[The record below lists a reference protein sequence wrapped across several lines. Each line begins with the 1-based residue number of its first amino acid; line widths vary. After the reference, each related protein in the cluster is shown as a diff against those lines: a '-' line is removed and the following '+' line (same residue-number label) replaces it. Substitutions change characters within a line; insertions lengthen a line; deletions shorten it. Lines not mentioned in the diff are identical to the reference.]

1 VLGYSPLWG
10 CALAQ
15 SLAKT
20 PKILVPNGYRI
31 SSSALARRLP
41 SRIFHQHTALTN
53 QPFRVDDFVM
63 RLVIVSNRLPFTV
76 SFKDG
81 APQFRPSAGGL
92 TTGLWGYLERKA
104 ADAVDR
110 LDFVWMGWPGTT
122 IPAENEAAVRAHAE
136 QFKSNPI
143 FLPEK
148 NMDRFYLGFCNKTL
162 WPLFHYFTMLT
173 HYDEEHWQEYLNINR
188 LFGEAVIRALQPG
201 DVLWIH
207 DYHLMLLPKL
217 VRDKFPELP
226 IGFFLHI
233 PFPSWEIFR
242 MLPRGWR
249 EEIIEGLLGSSLIGF
264 HTHDYA
270 RDFLTSVLRTSG
282 HEHQLG
288 HLTLRDRLVNVDTFP
303 MGVDFDRFAQA
314 ASSAETSLRVD
325 ELRQKCVGQKVIFSV
340 DRLDYTKGLIN
351 RLSGYES
358 FLKTNPQWHGKVVFI
373 ISVAPS
379 RIGVDSYQAMKL
391 ELEQTVGRIVG
402 DFGNVHWT
410 PLVYQFRDL
419 SFDEIV
425 PLYRLCDV
433 ALITPLR
440 DGMNLVAK
448 EFVAARPDQTG
459 VLILSEMAGAAKEM
473 GEAIIINPFH
483 RADFARALEQ
493 ALTMPPEE
501 QVRRNKLMQERL
513 RRYNVVRWA
522 DDFVQGL
529 LSTQRTEAAR
539 RARLLTGK
547 AYASMVQQYRGAA
560 RRALLLDYDG
570 TLVPFAQEPGLA
582 VPDAELLQTLNQLG
596 SDPANEV
603 VIISGRLRQ
612 TLTEW
617 FGALPVSI
625 VAEHGVW
632 LRNKNAEWRML
643 KAMTA
648 DWKERV
654 RPILQLYV
662 DRLPGALLEAK
673 DFSLAWHYRRAD
685 PEQASQRA
693 KELLDD
699 LADYTR
705 NIDVQV
711 FEGNKVIEIRNA
723 GVSKGSAGLEWL
735 SAQNPDFVFA
745 VGDDRTD
752 EDLFRVLPANAVS
765 VRVGMAK
772 TAAKY
777 YLNGPASVRRMLREM
792 SEGNRDKP
800 PPVSQA
806 T

>member
-1 VLGYSPLWG
+1 
-10 CALAQ
+10 
-15 SLAKT
+15 
-20 PKILVPNGYRI
+20 
-31 SSSALARRLP
+31 
-41 SRIFHQHTALTN
+41 
-53 QPFRVDDFVM
+53 M
-63 RLVIVSNRLPFTV
+63 RLVIVANRLPFTV

-81 APQFRPSAGGL
+81 ALQFKPSAGGL
-92 TTGLWGYLERKA
+92 ITGLWSYLERKA
-104 ADAVDR
+104 ADTGDR
-110 LDFVWMGWPGTT
+110 LEFRWMGWPGAT
-122 IPAENEAAVRAHAE
+122 IPPHHEAAVRAHAE
-136 QFKSNPI
+136 QFKCIPI
-143 FLPEK
+143 FLPEE

-162 WPLFHYFTMLT
+162 WPLFHYFPMLT
-173 HYDEEHWQEYLNINR
+173 RYEEEHWQEYRNINR
-188 LFGEAVIRALQPG
+188 LFGEAVTQALQPD

-207 DYHLMLLPKL
+207 DYHLMLLPRL
-217 VRDKFPELP
+217 VREKFPEMP

-242 MLPRGWR
+242 MLPRAWR
-249 EEIIEGLLGSSLIGF
+249 EEIIEGLLGSNLVGF

-282 HEHQLG
+282 YEHQLG
-288 HLTLRDRLVNVDTFP
+288 NLTLRDRLVDVDTFP
-303 MGVDFDRFAQA
+303 MGVEFDRFAEA
-314 ASSAETSLRVD
+314 ASSPETMLRVE

-351 RLSGYES
+351 RLRGYET
-358 FLKTNPQWHGKVVFI
+358 FLKNNPQWHRKVVFI

-402 DFGNVHWT
+402 DYGTVQWT
-410 PLVYQFRDL
+410 PLVYQLRNL

-425 PLYRLCDV
+425 PLYRACDV

-448 EFVAARPDQTG
+448 EFVASRPDQTG

-473 GEAIIINPFH
+473 CEAIIINPFH
-483 RADFARALEQ
+483 REDFARALEQ
-493 ALTMPPEE
+493 ALTMPAEE
-501 QVRRNKLMQERL
+501 QVRRNRLMQERL
-513 RRYNVVRWA
+513 RRYNVIRWA

-529 LSTQRTEAAR
+529 LSTQRNEAAR

-547 AYASMVQQYRGAA
+547 AYAGMVQQYRGAA

-570 TLVPFAQEPGLA
+570 TLVPFAPEPRLA
-582 VPDAELLQTLNQLG
+582 QPDAELLQTLNRLG
-596 SDPANEV
+596 SDPANDV
-603 VIISGRLRQ
+603 VIISGRPRQ
-612 TLTEW
+612 TLEEW
-617 FGALPVSI
+617 FGALPVSL

-632 LRNKNAEWRML
+632 LRNKGSDWRML
-643 KAMTA
+643 KTMTA

-662 DRLPGALLEAK
+662 DRLPGALLEEK
-673 DFSLAWHYRRAD
+673 EFSLAWHYRRAD

-699 LADYTR
+699 LAGYTR

-711 FEGNKVIEIRNA
+711 FEGNKVTEIRNS
-723 GVSKGSAGLEWL
+723 GVNKGSAGMEWL
-735 SAQNPDFVFA
+735 SAQSADFIFA
-745 VGDDRTD
+745 VGDDWTD
-752 EDLFRVLPANAVS
+752 EDLFRALPANAIS
-765 VRVGMAK
+765 VRVGMAT

-777 YLNGPASVRRMLREM
+777 YMNNPASVRRMLREM
-792 SEGNRDKP
+792 GEGNREKTP
-800 PPVSQA
+800 PMPQA